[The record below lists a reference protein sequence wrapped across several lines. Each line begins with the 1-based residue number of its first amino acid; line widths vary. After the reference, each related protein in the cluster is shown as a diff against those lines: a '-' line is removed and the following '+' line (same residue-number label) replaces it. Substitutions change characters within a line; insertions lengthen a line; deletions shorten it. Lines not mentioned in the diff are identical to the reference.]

1 VLEWSKP
8 AAGLATLRITADS
21 DLAVEDE
28 RNRAD
33 NSFSLSLD
41 IAAAPS
47 GNGDSSGDGDGFS
60 IPGFGLA
67 GALLSAAIVARRRR

>member
-1 VLEWSKP
+1 MES
-8 AAGLATLRITADS
+8 AGA
-21 DLAVEDE
+21 
-28 RNRAD
+28 RAD

-47 GNGDSSGDGDGFS
+47 GNGDSSGDGDGDGFS

-67 GALLSAAIVARRRR
+67 GALLSAAIIARRRR